1 MAINAQ
7 LLHGIDLNSL
17 LTFLLVYH
25 EHSVS
30 RAAQRLDISQP
41 AVSNTLAKLRIYF
54 GDPLFIR
61 DAKTLVPTTRARVI
75 ADELT
80 PAFMR
85 IQLALGHCQRTS

>member
-1 MAINAQ
+1 MASNAQ

-30 RAAQRLDISQP
+30 RAALRLNVSQP
-41 AVSNTLAKLRIYF
+41 AVSNTLSKLRIYF
-54 GDPLFIR
+54 SDPLFIR
-61 DAKTLVPTTRARVI
+61 DARTLVPTNRARNI

-85 IQLALGHCQRTS
+85 IQLALGHCQPKS

>member
-1 MAINAQ
+1 MAINVQ

-30 RAAQRLDISQP
+30 RAAQRLEISQP

-61 DAKTLVPTTRARVI
+61 DARTLVPTRRARII

-80 PAFMR
+80 PAFAR

>member
-1 MAINAQ
+1 MIIDAE

-17 LTFLLVYH
+17 LAFWVVYH

-30 RAAQRLDISQP
+30 RAAEKLKLTQP

-54 GDPLFIR
+54 SDPLFVR
-61 DAKTLVPTTRARVI
+61 ERRTLVPTRRAQLI

-80 PAFMR
+80 PAFAH
-85 IQLALGHCQRTS
+85 IQRALVDSQQYS

>member
-30 RAAQRLDISQP
+30 RAAVRLNVSQP

-54 GDPLFIR
+54 SDPLFIR
-61 DAKTLVPTTRARVI
+61 DARTLVPTHRARNI

-85 IQLALGHCQRTS
+85 IQLALGHCQPKS

>member
-30 RAAQRLDISQP
+30 RAARRLDISQP

-54 GDPLFIR
+54 SDPLFIR
-61 DAKTLVPTTRARVI
+61 DAQAFVPTHRARMI

-85 IQLALGHCQRTS
+85 IQLALRHSEPRR

>member
-1 MAINAQ
+1 MVINAR

-17 LTFLLVYH
+17 LTFLLIYN

-30 RAAQRLDISQP
+30 RAAQRLNISQP

-54 GDPLFIR
+54 SDPLFVR
-61 DAKTLVPTTRARVI
+61 DANRLIPTSRARHL
-75 ADELT
+75 AHELK

-85 IQLALGHCQRTS
+85 IQLALGHSQPNS